1 MSGVFQQMPG
11 GGGGN
16 RPMPSETKKS
26 GTIYFKEKEEDDK

>member
-11 GGGGN
+11 GGEN